1 MAFQRG
7 EVGLGVLYLVEMG
20 VKPAVVLAPIL
31 PQAPVVTTA
40 HNLELT
46 KRTEIALMEAAQVTD
61 TTLMS
66 RIIK

>member
-1 MAFQRG
+1 M
-7 EVGLGVLYLVEMG
+7 ELD

-31 PQAPVVTTA
+31 PRAPVAKTA

-46 KRTEIALMEAAQVTD
+46 KRTEIALMEAAQVTI
-61 TTLMS
+61 TTMMS